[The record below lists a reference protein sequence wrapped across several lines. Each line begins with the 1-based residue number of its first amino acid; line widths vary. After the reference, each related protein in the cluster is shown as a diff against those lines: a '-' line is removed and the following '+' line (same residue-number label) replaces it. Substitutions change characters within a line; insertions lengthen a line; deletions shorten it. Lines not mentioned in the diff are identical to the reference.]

1 MSEPLGAGDGNAQI
15 IREMIEELH
24 AGASPDDVK
33 ERFKEVLKG
42 ISPIEIAQAEEQLVN
57 EGLPREEIQRLCE
70 VHLAVFKETLEKQE
84 IDVPPGHPIHILLSE
99 HRFVKE
105 TVAELSDLLPRI
117 QEAAGLDEAGS
128 ALSRTGELLAH
139 LREYDKH
146 KVREENCLFPYLE
159 KHGVTEPPAIMWSE
173 HDDQRDR
180 IKQATRTLEERGA
193 LAFEAFRTDLLSHL
207 THVTVIIPDHFFKEE
222 NILFPAALSAIGEAE
237 FGDIKASM
245 DDLGYCYFTPKEA
258 IGEEEVVTGPAR
270 EQEGRIPLE
279 TGSLSR
285 EELEAMLNT
294 LPVDVTFVD
303 SSDTVRYFSLS
314 KDRIFPRTKAII
326 GRNVQ
331 QCHPQKSIHVVEQI
345 VDDLK
350 SGRRDV
356 AEFWIRVQGRL
367 VHIRYIALRGRDG
380 EYLGCMEVSQDI
392 TDLKQIEG
400 EKRLL

>member
-1 MSEPLGAGDGNAQI
+1 MSEPLGAGDSNAQI

-42 ISPIEIAQAEEQLVN
+42 ISPIEIAQAEEQLIN

-99 HRFVKE
+99 HQFVKE

-128 ALSRTGELLAH
+128 VLSRTGELLAH

-180 IKQATRTLEERGA
+180 IKQATRTLEEKDA

-222 NILFPAALSAIGEAE
+222 NILFPAALSAIGDTE
-237 FGDIKASM
+237 FRDIKASM

-258 IGEEEVVTGPAR
+258 IGEAEVVTGPAR

-326 GRNVQ
+326 GRKVQ

-345 VDDLK
+345 VDDLR

-356 AEFWIRVQGRL
+356 AEFWIRVKGRL
-367 VHIRYIALRGRDG
+367 VHIRYIALRGREG